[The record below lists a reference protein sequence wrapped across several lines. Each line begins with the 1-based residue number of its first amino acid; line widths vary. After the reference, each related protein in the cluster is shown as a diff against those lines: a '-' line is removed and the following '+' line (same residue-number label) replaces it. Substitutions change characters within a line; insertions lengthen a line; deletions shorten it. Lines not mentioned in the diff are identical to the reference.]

1 MATNEKNSVFVELYD
16 LILTERTDD
25 RFGRV
30 VTTKSLTEDDLVK
43 IAVAR
48 RTDLN
53 AVTLKASLEILKE
66 IAKEQIANG
75 ASVSFGLGYFGLEV
89 KGVFIGDNPRW
100 DSKQHNLSVR
110 VTPNADLRQTI
121 RNVSVDVRGMA
132 SVGVVIN
139 SLTDVASG
147 EMNTR
152 LTPSGGVNLTGS
164 KIKIAGDNPANG
176 ISLINQA
183 TEAVTTIS
191 ATTILINEPSK
202 ITFIIPADLPAGDYK
217 LRITTQ
223 FSTNTQTLK
232 EPRSYLFDYVLSVE

>member
-1 MATNEKNSVFVELYD
+1 MAKRL
-16 LILTERTDD
+16 
-25 RFGRV
+25 GRV
-30 VTTKSLTEDDLVK
+30 PDNLPALPGKRQ

-110 VTPNADLRQTI
+110 VTPAADLRQTI

-132 SVGVVIN
+132 NVGVIVN
-139 SLTDVASG
+139 SLTDVVSG
-147 EMNTR
+147 EVNTR
-152 LTPSGGVNLTGS
+152 LTPGGGVNLTGN

-183 TEAVTTIS
+183 TEAVTTIP
-191 ATTILINEPSK
+191 ATAILINDPSK
-202 ITFIIPADLPAGDYK
+202 ITFIVPLDLPVGDYK

-223 FSTNTQTLK
+223 FTTGAQMLK
-232 EPRSYLFDYVLSVE
+232 EPRAHLFDYVLVV